1 MRTLA
6 AVLLVGV
13 ICVAGGFYAG
23 SVACQRARVA
33 SAQAALRRATE
44 AMSVGR
50 QDETL
55 EYAFAALDR
64 DPDLYAAYELAG
76 DALQTQ
82 ERARLSRHYYLAALG
97 GVGKGTPARP
107 DGNAQSQV
115 AAQRARI
122 QAKIAALGGER

>member
-6 AVLLVGV
+6 VALLVGV
-13 ICVAGGFYAG
+13 ICIAGGFYAG
-23 SVACQRARVA
+23 SAACQRARVA

-76 DALQTQ
+76 DALETQ

-97 GVGKGTPARP
+97 GIGKGTRALP
-107 DGNAQSQV
+107 DGNPQSQV
-115 AAQRARI
+115 ARQRTRI
-122 QAKIAALGGER
+122 QAKIAALGGKR

>member
-6 AVLLVGV
+6 VVLLVGV
-13 ICVAGGFYAG
+13 ICIAGGFYAG

-33 SAQAALRRATE
+33 SAQAALRRASE

-76 DALQTQ
+76 DALETQ
-82 ERARLSRHYYLAALG
+82 ERARLSRHYLAALG
-97 GVGKGTPARP
+97 GIGKGTPARP
-107 DGNAQSQV
+107 DGNPQSQV

-122 QAKIAALGGER
+122 QAKIAALGGKR